1 MISHTQE
8 QAIKAKYE
16 ALKPELDER
25 ARRVWAATE
34 ARSLGHGGVATVARA
49 TGLAEST
56 IRLGKQALTSVPHA
70 SDAPRRMRRHGAGR
84 KPRTAQDQQL
94 LQAVDA
100 LVEPTARGDPMSP
113 LRWTCK
119 STRRLAKELGQQGH
133 HVSHTTVGQLL
144 KALNYSLQ
152 GTRKTREG
160 TSHPDRN
167 AQFEYINAQVKDFQ
181 QRGQPV
187 VSVDT
192 KKKELVGD
200 FANGGREYH
209 PQGRPE
215 LVRVHD
221 FLDKRLGK
229 AIPYGV
235 YDVTTNSG
243 WVSVGMDHDTAEFAV
258 ATMQRWWRQMGVRTY
273 PEATKLLI
281 IADGGGS
288 NGVRIGLWKTELQ
301 RLADAT
307 GLRITVCHLPPG
319 TSKWNKIDH
328 RMFAY
333 ITQNWRGRPLVNHEV
348 IVNLIGNTPTQ
359 AGLHI
364 RAALD
369 TNRYE
374 TGKKITDE
382 ALAAV
387 QIARDL
393 FHGEWNYTIIPR
405 DSRNRVSYFCAVPTI
420 SRELRHYLYNTTTTM
435 ALPVSPPR
443 IELQISLTM
452 R

>member
-1 MISHTQE
+1 MISRTQE
-8 QAIKAKYE
+8 QAIKTKYE

-56 IRLGKQALTSVPHA
+56 IRLGNKALTSVPNA
-70 SDAPRRMRRHGAGR
+70 SDAPRRMRRAGAGR
-84 KPRTAQDQQL
+84 KPRTAQDEQL

-167 AQFEYINAQVKDFQ
+167 AQFAYINAQVKDFQ
-181 QRGQPV
+181 HRGQPV

-200 FANGGREYH
+200 FANGGREYQ

-215 LVRVHD
+215 PVRVHD

-235 YDVTTNSG
+235 YDMTQNCG
-243 WVSVGMDHDTAEFAV
+243 WVSVGVNHDTAEFAV
-258 ATMQRWWRQMGVRTY
+258 ATVQQWWQRMGQAMY
-273 PEATKLLI
+273 PKAQQILI
-281 IADGGGS
+281 TADGGGS
-288 NGVRIGLWKTELQ
+288 NGSRSRLWKVALQ
-301 RLADAT
+301 RLSDTT
-307 GLRITVCHLPPG
+307 GLEVWVCHLPPG
-319 TSKWNKIDH
+319 TSKWNKIEH
-328 RMFAY
+328 RLFCH
-333 ITQNWRGRPLVNHEV
+333 ITENWRGRPLVSHEV
-348 IVNLIGNTPTQ
+348 IVNLIAHTTTET
-359 AGLHI
+359 GL
-364 RAALD
+364 RVEAALD
-369 TNRYE
+369 PTSYP
-374 TGKKITDE
+374 TGKKVSDDE
-382 ALAAV
+382 LAHVNLYPA
-387 QIARDL
+387 A
-393 FHGEWNYTIIPR
+393 FHGDDWNYVIKPR
-405 DSRNRVSYFCAVPTI
+405 SKNP
-420 SRELRHYLYNTTTTM
+420 
-435 ALPVSPPR
+435 
-443 IELQISLTM
+443 
-452 R
+452 